1 MNQSKSVGR
10 PCDMTSKRLE
20 NCRAV
25 GGDQSEVNGDK
36 LVMEIAYPRKL
47 VYRNSTEKRGW
58 QLTRFAGDTVAAV
71 WKCCHV
77 VSVTD

>member
-25 GGDQSEVNGDK
+25 GGNESKVNADK
-36 LVMEIAYPRKL
+36 LVMEIAYPRKR
-47 VYRNSTEKRGW
+47 VYRNSMKK
-58 QLTRFAGDTVAAV
+58 GD
-71 WKCCHV
+71 
-77 VSVTD
+77 DN